1 MSRATGSTRAPTAAW
16 CRCRARWPR
25 GSSRRWAR
33 ARHLCARSLSE
44 DPEDQGGRMDPIVMF
59 GIAAVVLVVGYL
71 LVMRVFFKDSKELDK
86 KIDYSKMKE
95 WKDED

>member
-1 MSRATGSTRAPTAAW
+1 
-16 CRCRARWPR
+16 
-25 GSSRRWAR
+25 
-33 ARHLCARSLSE
+33 
-44 DPEDQGGRMDPIVMF
+44 MDPLVMV
-59 GIAAVVLVVGYL
+59 GVVAVVLVVGYL

>member
-1 MSRATGSTRAPTAAW
+1 MNQTV
-16 CRCRARWPR
+16 
-25 GSSRRWAR
+25 
-33 ARHLCARSLSE
+33 
-44 DPEDQGGRMDPIVMF
+44 MIVV
-59 GIAAVVLVVGYL
+59 AVAVAIVVGYL